1 MNTTFSLKQKKKNK
15 LIYVFFLNK
24 SMLMVF
30 FFLFQV
36 DGADVGCGSSGH
48 GSAAV
53 WPGESVWVW
62 LRPAAPAGPSSLLRG
77 HTYGCYE
84 GTGEWINSDS
94 YCPVREYLWLVFNV
108 YIQVVH
114 DVSAEKL
121 FLRDLVAAGAVTD
134 LTGALGVSRAESDDT
149 VATPWTLTLDFGINS
164 RRRKEKMTI
173 WCSAFRK
180 EWKTK
185 GLSNSRT
192 MPLNHNVLVT

>member
-1 MNTTFSLKQKKKNK
+1 
-15 LIYVFFLNK
+15 
-24 SMLMVF
+24 MVF

-53 WPGESVWVW
+53 WPGESGWVW

-84 GTGEWINSDS
+84 GTGEWINSDT

-134 LTGALGVSRAESDDT
+134 LTGALGVSRAESDDI
-149 VATPWTLTLDFGINS
+149 VATPWTLTFRTLGSIPDE
-164 RRRKEKMTI
+164 EKKRWPFDAQPSEKNGKLKDWAI
-173 WCSAFRK
+173 Q
-180 EWKTK
+180 
-185 GLSNSRT
+185 GLC
-192 MPLNHNVLVT
+192 L